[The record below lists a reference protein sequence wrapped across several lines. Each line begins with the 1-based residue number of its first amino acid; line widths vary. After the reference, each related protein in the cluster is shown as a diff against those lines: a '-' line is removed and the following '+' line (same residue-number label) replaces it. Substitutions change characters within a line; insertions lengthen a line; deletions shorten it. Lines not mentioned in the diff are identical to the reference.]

1 MYIFNECRKKYS
13 PKMFEHV
20 RNDSKLSDS
29 SCVKWVEEVLMGE
42 VGSLRP
48 ILRGSW
54 NLSIGAILSDFKTC
68 WVFHIHSPVDRC
80 LESLKTGKNG
90 TFRFCV
96 S

>member
-1 MYIFNECRKKYS
+1 
-13 PKMFEHV
+13 MFEHV

-54 NLSIGAILSDFKTC
+54 NLSIGAILSDFQPC
-68 WVFHIHSPVDRC
+68 LVFYIHSPIYRR

-90 TFRFCV
+90 LFRFCV

>member
-42 VGSLRP
+42 VGPLRP

-54 NLSIGAILSDFKTC
+54 NLSIGAILSEFQPC
-68 WVFHIHSPVDRC
+68 LVFYIHSPVDRL
-80 LESLKTGKNG
+80 LESLKTGKKRL
-90 TFRFCV
+90 FRFCV

>member
-42 VGSLRP
+42 VGPLRP
-48 ILRGSW
+48 ILRG
-54 NLSIGAILSDFKTC
+54 LLI
-68 WVFHIHSPVDRC
+68 
-80 LESLKTGKNG
+80 
-90 TFRFCV
+90 
-96 S
+96 